1 MLGRIDTINEILQD
15 GRSLTAA
22 MLNSLQTDPSRDVAT
37 EWKRSR
43 KIFSVAFNGKDYFP
57 HYQFDASHQPLPII
71 SEVIGKFGPD
81 AGTWIIAAWFHYPN
95 GWIVDS
101 APGGVHA
108 VAPKDALDR
117 PDEILNALER
127 RTGSYHA

>member
-1 MLGRIDTINEILQD
+1 METINEILKG
-15 GRSLTAA
+15 GRLLTAA
-22 MLNSLQTDPSRDVAT
+22 MLNRLQAEPSSGVAT

-43 KIFSVAFNGKDYFP
+43 GIFSVSFGGRDYFP

-71 SEVIGKFGPD
+71 GKVLEKFAPAAD
-81 AGTWIIAAWFHYPN
+81 TWKIAAWFYYPN

-101 APGGVHA
+101 GPEGVRA

-117 PDEILNALER
+117 PDEVLNALER
-127 RTGSYHA
+127 RTGSYYA